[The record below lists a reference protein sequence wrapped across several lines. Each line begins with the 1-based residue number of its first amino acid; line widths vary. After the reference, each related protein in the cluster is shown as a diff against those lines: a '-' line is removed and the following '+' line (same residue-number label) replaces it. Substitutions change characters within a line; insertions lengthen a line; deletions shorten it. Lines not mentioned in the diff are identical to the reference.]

1 MTKHRLI
8 SALIFSAAVASA
20 AAPAPGHSA
29 ITPAQIAAA
38 IGAAGMRISADQVA
52 LLSDVVATTASPRLK
67 VESMEPWGDHRMR
80 VRLDCEDSE
89 QCLPFFVAVRLNQD
103 DASPA
108 AAADAERS
116 STETMR
122 GRIDPKSFVVR
133 AGAPATLLLEG
144 AHVHIRVAVVCLE
157 NGAPGQTI
165 RVTSKDHR
173 QTYMAKVIG
182 EAVLRAS
189 L

>member
-1 MTKHRLI
+1 MTKHRLM
-8 SALIFSAAVASA
+8 SALILSGAMASF
-20 AAPAPGHSA
+20 AAPVPVRIA
-29 ITPAQIAAA
+29 IAPAQIAAA
-38 IGAAGMRISADQVA
+38 ISAAGVQISADQVA

-67 VESMEPWGDHRMR
+67 VESIEPWGDRRMK
-80 VRLDCEDSE
+80 VRLDCADSE
-89 QCLPFFVAVRLNQD
+89 QCLPFYVAVSFNRD
-103 DASPA
+103 GASPLVPA
-108 AAADAERS
+108 TEAMRER
-116 STETMR
+116 T
-122 GRIDPKSFVVR
+122 DPKSFVVR
-133 AGAPATLLLEG
+133 AGAPAILLLDG
-144 AHVHIRVAVVCLE
+144 VHVHIRVAVVCLE